1 MDSSSNLLILIL
13 IILAGAAHIRIGN
26 LKERVDLL
34 DPKTRKEKLAS
45 MKGLVL
51 PREHAVAKSAPRAPK
66 EERLIL
72 PPEPK
77 HAKKKPASG
86 PSPLWKWL
94 SNDWPMKVGALLI
107 LLAFGWLTTYAFI
120 NNWIGP
126 MGRIALGVGSG
137 LLIMALGEWRIRKYA
152 QQGAV
157 FTALGAATVL
167 VSLFA
172 ARNVYDFFTPLTAL
186 LAMFAVVVAMGLS
199 SLRHKN
205 MPLAIVGLLMGA
217 AAPLLV
223 NSPEPSYTG
232 LFSYLLA
239 LTVGAFAV
247 GHKAGWKVL
256 NFISFAIVFLY
267 ISPAPPTESE
277 FLGARILS
285 FIFVTLFYASNFYS
299 LWQAKRSS
307 VLDVIM
313 AIGNGFLALFW
324 INLTIPEAWHSL
336 TLAGVAATLLLASYL
351 LFRRVGQEKALA
363 VYSLTALLGVYS
375 ATGIELK
382 ETSGILALT
391 WEAVAFLSLLALVT
405 KDSRTVL
412 KFSPLLLI
420 NAFMSLAFADNTLW
434 TNGLYSFEFAT
445 LLSQVLVFWGFSYY
459 LTRSKEKFL
468 PLFLILGGVFSM
480 LTTGL
485 AVDLFFDKLATIALV
500 YLGVIMA
507 LIIVLSFVFKDRKI
521 NRFFPLL
528 LAPALIMSGESISN
542 QGLWSEGIRH
552 FDFVLLLGLSLLLWA
567 LGFFVYNRKE
577 KWFPVFFIAAGL
589 YSIALMHLS
598 SNALYDGATAN
609 LAYTGVAVAVLVILH
624 TLLRDEKISR
634 FLPVLLI
641 PPFLSSMESMG
652 GPAWANGIWH
662 TDFALLLS
670 LTAVLLG
677 LGFYFRYYKE
687 KFALGFF
694 ILGGLYAMALT
705 WLSSDA
711 LIENPNLH
719 ITVSLGVYTVAG
731 LIFNFQG
738 AMNGS
743 RTASIIGGALIGFV
757 ILRLLFVDV
766 WEMAIGAKVITF
778 FLIGAL
784 LISTAFFTKKLSHPA
799 PKKRKTR

>member
-1 MDSSSNLLILIL
+1 MDSSSNLLVLIL
-13 IILAGAAHIRIGN
+13 IILAGAAHVRIGS

-34 DPKTRKEKLAS
+34 DPKTRKEKLAA
-45 MKGLVL
+45 MRGLTL
-51 PREHAVAKSAPRAPK
+51 PRERAIAKSAPRAPK
-66 EERLIL
+66 EERLTL

-77 HAKKKPASG
+77 HAKKKPAG

-94 SNDWPMKVGALLI
+94 STDWPMKMGAVLM

-157 FTALGAATVL
+157 FTALGAATIL

-172 ARNVYDFFTPLTAL
+172 ARNVYDFFTPFTAL

-205 MPLAIVGLLMGA
+205 MPLAIVGLFMGA

-223 NSPEPSYTG
+223 NSPEPSYVG

-256 NFISFAIVFLY
+256 NFLSFAIVFVYSASTPL
-267 ISPAPPTESE
+267 TESE
-277 FLGARILS
+277 FPGARILT
-285 FIFVTLFYASNFYS
+285 FIFVTLFYASNCYS

-307 VLDVIM
+307 VLDMIM
-313 AIGNGFLALFW
+313 AIGTGLLALAW
-324 INLTIPEAWHSL
+324 IIEPIPEEWQSL
-336 TLAGVAATLLLASYL
+336 TSAGVGVVLLFLSYL
-351 LFRRVGQEKALA
+351 LFRRVGQEKVLA
-363 VYSLTALLGVYS
+363 VYSLTGLLGVYL
-375 ATGIELK
+375 ATGAELE
-382 ETSGILALT
+382 ETRTIALALT
-391 WEAVAFLSLLALVT
+391 WEAVAFLSLLALVI

-420 NAFMSLAFADNTLW
+420 NAFVSLAFIDNALW
-434 TNGLYSFEFAT
+434 PNGLYNFEFAT
-445 LLSQVLVFWGFSYY
+445 LLSQVLIFWAFSYY
-459 LTRSKEKFL
+459 FTRSKEKFL
-468 PLFLILGGVFSM
+468 PLFLILGGIFSM
-480 LTTGL
+480 VTTGL
-485 AVDLFFDKLATIALV
+485 AVDVFFEKMATIALV
-500 YLGVIMA
+500 YLGVITA

-528 LAPALIMSGESISN
+528 LVPALVMSGESISN
-542 QGLWSEGIRH
+542 QELWSEGIRH
-552 FDFVLLLGLSLLLWA
+552 FDFVLLLGISLLLWA
-567 LGFFVYNRKE
+567 LGFFVYYRKE
-577 KWFPVFFIAAGL
+577 KWFPIFFIIAGL

-598 SNALYDGATAN
+598 SNALYNGTTAN
-609 LAYTGVAVAVLVILH
+609 LAYTGVAVAVLAVLH
-624 TLLRDEKISR
+624 TLLRNEKVSR
-634 FLPVLLI
+634 FLPVLLV
-641 PPFLSSMESMG
+641 PPFLTSVESMG
-652 GPAWANGIWH
+652 GPAWATGIWH

-677 LGFYFRYYKE
+677 LGFYFKHYKE
-687 KFALGFF
+687 KFALVFF
-694 ILGGLYAMALT
+694 ILSGLYAMILT
-705 WLSSDA
+705 WLSSNA
-711 LIENPNLH
+711 LIQNPNLH
-719 ITVSLGVYTVAG
+719 VTVSLGIYTVAG

-738 AMNGS
+738 AMKGNK
-743 RTASIIGGALIGFV
+743 TASITGGVLIGFV

-784 LISTAFFTKKLSHPA
+784 LISTAFFTKKLSRPA

>member
-1 MDSSSNLLILIL
+1 MDSSSNLLVLIL
-13 IILAGAAHIRIGN
+13 IILAGAAHIRIGS

-34 DPKTRKEKLAS
+34 DPKTRKEKLAA
-45 MKGLVL
+45 MK
-51 PREHAVAKSAPRAPK
+51 AVAKSAPQPK
-66 EERLIL
+66 KERLIL
-72 PPEPK
+72 PPEPR
-77 HAKKKPASG
+77 HAKKKSASASSG

-157 FTALGAATVL
+157 FTALGAATIL

-223 NSPEPSYTG
+223 NSPEPSYIG

-247 GHKAGWKVL
+247 AHKAQWKIL
-256 NFISFAIVFLY
+256 SFLSFAVVFLY
-267 ISPAPPTESE
+267 SGSTPLTESE
-277 FLGARILS
+277 FPSARI
-285 FIFVTLFYASNFYS
+285 FAFTFVILFYASNFYS

-307 VLDVIM
+307 VLDVTM
-313 AIGNGFLALFW
+313 AIGTGILALAW
-324 INLTIPEAWHSL
+324 TTEPMPEEWRSL
-336 TLAGVAATLLLASYL
+336 TLAGVAAVLLLASYL

-363 VYSLTALLGVYS
+363 VYSLTALLGVYL
-375 ATGIELK
+375 ATTIELK
-382 ETSGILALT
+382 EASTASLALT
-391 WEAVAFLSLLALVT
+391 WEAVAFLSSLALIT
-405 KDSRTVL
+405 KASRTIL
-412 KFSPLLLI
+412 KFSPLLII
-420 NAFMSLAFADNTLW
+420 NAFMALAFADNALW
-434 TNGLYSFEFAT
+434 PNGLYSFEFAT
-445 LLSQVLVFWGFSYY
+445 LLSQVFIFWGFSYY
-459 LTRSKEKFL
+459 LTRNKERFL
-468 PLFLILGGVFSM
+468 TLFLILGGIFSM

-485 AVDLFFDKLATIALV
+485 AVDLFFDKLATTALV
-500 YLGVIMA
+500 YLGIITA
-507 LIIVLSFVFKDRKI
+507 LIIVLSFVFTDRRI

-528 LAPALIMSGESISN
+528 LAPALVMSGESISN
-542 QGLWSEGIRH
+542 QGLWSE
-552 FDFVLLLGLSLLLWA
+552 
-567 LGFFVYNRKE
+567 
-577 KWFPVFFIAAGL
+577 
-589 YSIALMHLS
+589 
-598 SNALYDGATAN
+598 
-609 LAYTGVAVAVLVILH
+609 
-624 TLLRDEKISR
+624 
-634 FLPVLLI
+634 
-641 PPFLSSMESMG
+641 
-652 GPAWANGIWH
+652 GIWH

-694 ILGGLYAMALT
+694 ILSGLYAMILT

-719 ITVSLGVYTVAG
+719 ITVSLGIYTVAG

-738 AMNGS
+738 AMKGN
-743 RTASIIGGALIGFV
+743 RTASIAGGALIGFV

-784 LISTAFFTKKLSHPA
+784 LISTAFFTKKLSRPT